1 MRTILLCLASTA
13 CSIAVAG
20 PDSTEVR
27 TVGSFEGLEVRS
39 VIDADVEIGPT
50 TRVELRGPS
59 EDLAKLD
66 THVTGGVLVIDM
78 PGHTRITSKLH
89 ATIITPELSSLRVS
103 GVGNVHV
110 TKLAAKALDVAVS
123 GVGNIDLTGTADSLH
138 VALSGTGDVA
148 AKNLAT
154 KSTTVAVSGTGDA
167 TVRASQEVDATVS
180 GVGHVTVLGKPA
192 SVKRHV
198 SGLGGIHVE

>member
-1 MRTILLCLASTA
+1 MRTILFCLALTA
-13 CSIAVAG
+13 CSTALAG
-20 PDSTEVR
+20 PDSSDVR
-27 TVGSFEGLEVRS
+27 NVGAFHGLEIRS

-59 EDLAKLD
+59 DELAKID

-78 PGHTRITSKLH
+78 PSHTRITTKLH
-89 ATIITPELSSLRVS
+89 ATIVTPDLSSLRVS

-123 GVGNIDLTGTADSLH
+123 GVGDIDLAGTADSLH
-138 VALSGTGDVA
+138 VSLSGTGDIG